1 MQIVFSHFNKRIKK
15 GESMGKF
22 GKRNNVNLDILS
34 YNIMLLGESGAG
46 KTTLINDVCTKYTGN
61 PDAVLFLEI
70 GSERGADAIEG
81 INYINCPEWEM
92 DFDEFDNA
100 AGFIDVCE
108 DIIENKTSEYPELR
122 AVVWDTLDQLINI
135 AEAEVI
141 RMWNKECRAAGHPEK
156 AAKTINGCYS
166 GYGRGEKKAIELMI
180 DVMNRLRRV
189 GVATIII
196 GHVKTKQIEDV
207 LTGQSYQILTSDQQ
221 QNYFNAIRKN
231 LHFLGLLYIDR
242 QLAAEKTGK
251 KVFGTNKDETINKV
265 VGETRRIRFRDDGA
279 AVECKS
285 RFADIVPEIDCDV
298 DQFIKALEDAI
309 KAEQAKS
316 DVSFED
322 AKKKQAEH
330 DAELESRVAANEAA
344 AKYNKEL
351 STLVDQIVTFFAEN
365 KSDVPKIKPVLQKIK
380 DAGYDN
386 PKSIDNIE
394 VAKDILA
401 MTLK

>member
-1 MQIVFSHFNKRIKK
+1 
-15 GESMGKF
+15 MGKF

-46 KTTLINDVCTKYTGN
+46 KTSLINDVCNKYTGN

-108 DIIENKTSEYPELR
+108 DIIENKTQDYPELR

-141 RMWNKECRAAGHPEK
+141 RMWNKECRAAGHPDK
-156 AAKTINGCYS
+156 VAKTINGCYS

-207 LTGQSYQILTSDQQ
+207 LTGQSYQVLTSDQQ

-251 KVFGTNKDETINKV
+251 KVFGTNKDEIINKV

-279 AVECKS
+279 VVDCKS
-285 RFADIVPEIDCDV
+285 RFADIVPEIDCDA

-309 KAEQAKS
+309 KAEQSKS
-316 DVSFED
+316 GMSFAE
-322 AKKKQAEH
+322 AEKKQKAH
-330 DAELESRVAANEAA
+330 DAELESRVAANEKS
-344 AKYNKEL
+344 AKVQKEL
-351 STLVDQIVTFFAEN
+351 GSVVDEIVTFFAEN
-365 KSDVPKIKPVLQKIK
+365 KSDVAKIKPVLEFCKK
-380 DAGYDN
+380 NGVAN
-386 PKSIDNIE
+386 PKEINDVNF
-394 VAKDILA
+394 AKQVLA
-401 MTLK
+401 MTLKV

>member
-1 MQIVFSHFNKRIKK
+1 M
-15 GESMGKF
+15 KF

-34 YNIMLLGESGAG
+34 YNIMLLGESGSG
-46 KTTLINDVCTKYTGN
+46 KTSLINNVCTKYTGD
-61 PDAVLFLEI
+61 PEAVLFLEI
-70 GSERGADAIEG
+70 GSERGADAISG
-81 INYINCPEWEM
+81 INYINCPEWDM
-92 DFDEFDNA
+92 DYDELDNA
-100 AGFIDVCE
+100 AGFMTVCE
-108 DIIENKTSEYPELR
+108 DIIENKNEDYPELR

-135 AEAEVI
+135 CESEVI

-166 GYGRGEKKAIELMI
+166 GYGRGEKKAIEIMI

-251 KVFGTNKDETINKV
+251 KVFGTNKDETVNKI

-279 AVECKS
+279 VVDCKS
-285 RFADIVPEIDCDV
+285 RFADIVPEIDCDA
-298 DQFIKALEDAI
+298 DQFINALTDAI
-309 KAEQAKS
+309 KAEQSKSGVSLKEAEEKQAKHDAAIESRIAERETAAKS
-316 DVSFED
+316 
-322 AKKKQAEH
+322 K
-330 DAELESRVAANEAA
+330 
-344 AKYNKEL
+344 KEL
-351 STLVDQIVTFFAEN
+351 DNIIDDIVAFFTEN
-365 KSDVPKIKPVLQKIK
+365 KTDIDKIKPVLKAIK
-380 DAGYDN
+380 DGGFTN
-386 PKSIDNIE
+386 PKDIDDVEFAKSI
-394 VAKDILA
+394 LT
-401 MTLK
+401 MTQ

>member
-1 MQIVFSHFNKRIKK
+1 
-15 GESMGKF
+15 MGKF

-46 KTTLINDVCTKYTGN
+46 KTRLINDVCTKYTGN

-70 GSERGADAIEG
+70 GSERGADAISG
-81 INYINCPEWEM
+81 INYINCPEWDM
-92 DFDEFDNA
+92 DYDEFDNA
-100 AGFIDVCE
+100 AGFATVCE
-108 DIIENKTSEYPELR
+108 DIIENKSTDYPELR

-135 AEAEVI
+135 CEAEVI
-141 RMWNKECRAAGHPEK
+141 RMWNRECRAAGHPEK

-180 DVMNRLRRV
+180 DIMNRLRRV

-251 KVFGTNKDETINKV
+251 KTFGTNKDETVNRV

-279 AVECKS
+279 VVDCKS
-285 RFADIVPEIDCDV
+285 RFADIVPEIDCDA
-298 DQFIKALEDAI
+298 DQFIKALTDAI
-309 KAEQAKS
+309 KSEQSKS
-316 DVSFED
+316 GVSLDE

-330 DAELESRVAANEAA
+330 DAELESRVAENEKS
-344 AKYNKEL
+344 AKAHKEL
-351 STLVDQIVTFFAEN
+351 SSIVNEIVSFFAEN
-365 KSDVPKIKPVLQKIK
+365 KSDLDKIKPILKAIK
-380 DAGYDN
+380 DGGYDN
-386 PKSIDNIE
+386 PKNIDD
-394 VAKDILA
+394 VDFAKSILA
-401 MTLK
+401 MAMKA

>member
-1 MQIVFSHFNKRIKK
+1 
-15 GESMGKF
+15 MGKF

-46 KTTLINDVCTKYTGN
+46 KTTLINDVCTKYTGS

-92 DFDEFDNA
+92 DYDEFDNA
-100 AGFIDVCE
+100 AGFMTVCE
-108 DIIENKTSEYPELR
+108 DVIENKSQDYPELR

-141 RMWNKECRAAGHPEK
+141 RMWNRECRAAGHPEK
-156 AAKTINGCYS
+156 VAKTINGCYS

-221 QNYFNAIRKN
+221 QNYFNAVRKN
-231 LHFLGLLYIDR
+231 LHFLGLLYVDR

-251 KVFGTNKDETINKV
+251 KVFGTNKDETVNKV
-265 VGETRRIRFRDDGA
+265 IGETRKIRFRDDGA
-279 AVECKS
+279 VVDCKS
-285 RFADIVPEIDCDV
+285 RFADIVPEIDCDA
-298 DQFIKALEDAI
+298 DQFIKALTDAI
-309 KAEQAKS
+309 KSEQSKS
-316 DVSFED
+316 GVSFIE
-322 AKKKQAEH
+322 AEKKQKVH
-330 DAELESRVAANEAA
+330 DAELESRVAANESA
-344 AKYNKEL
+344 AKAQKEL
-351 STLVDQIVTFFAEN
+351 SITVDEIVAFFAEN
-365 KSDVPKIKPVLQKIK
+365 KSDLDKIKPVLKAVK
-380 DAGYDN
+380 DAGYGN
-386 PKSIDNIE
+386 PKDIDDIE

-401 MTLK
+401 MTLKA

>member
-1 MQIVFSHFNKRIKK
+1 
-15 GESMGKF
+15 MGKF
-22 GKRNNVNLDILS
+22 GKHNSVNLDILS

-70 GSERGADAIEG
+70 GSERGADAISG
-81 INYINCPEWEM
+81 INYINCPEWDM
-92 DFDEFDNA
+92 DYDELDNA
-100 AGFIDVCE
+100 AGFMTVCD
-108 DIIENKTSEYPELR
+108 DIIENKAEEYPELR

-135 AEAEVI
+135 CEAEVI
-141 RMWNKECRAAGHPEK
+141 RMWNKECRASGHPEK

-166 GYGRGEKKAIELMI
+166 GYGRGEKKAIEMMV

-251 KVFGTNKDETINKV
+251 KVFGTNKDETVNKV
-265 VGETRRIRFRDDGA
+265 IGETRRIRFRDDGA
-279 AVECKS
+279 VVDCKS
-285 RFADIVPEIDCDV
+285 RFADIVPEIDCDA
-298 DQFIKALEDAI
+298 DQFIKALTDAI
-309 KAEQAKS
+309 KSEQAKS
-316 DVSFED
+316 GVSLKD
-322 AKKKQAEH
+322 AEEKQAEH
-330 DAELESRVAANEAA
+330 DAAIESRVAKREAA
-344 AKYNKEL
+344 AKSQKEL
-351 STLVDQIVTFFAEN
+351 DSVVDDIISFFTEN
-365 KSDVPKIKPVLQKIK
+365 KSDIEKIKPVLKAIK
-380 DAGYDN
+380 DGGFSN
-386 PKSIDNIE
+386 PKEIDNIE
-394 VAKDILA
+394 FAKSILA
-401 MTLK
+401 MTQ

>member
-1 MQIVFSHFNKRIKK
+1 
-15 GESMGKF
+15 MGKF

-34 YNIMLLGESGAG
+34 YNIMLLGESGSG
-46 KTTLINDVCTKYTGN
+46 KTSLINNVCNKYTGN
-61 PDAVLFLEI
+61 PEAVLFLEI
-70 GSERGADAIEG
+70 GSERGADAISG
-81 INYINCPEWEM
+81 INYINCPEWDM
-92 DFDEFDNA
+92 DYDEFDNA
-100 AGFIDVCE
+100 AGFATVCE
-108 DIIENKTSEYPELR
+108 DIIENKSTDYPELR

-135 AEAEVI
+135 CEAEVI
-141 RMWNKECRAAGHPEK
+141 RMWNRECRAAGHPEK

-166 GYGRGEKKAIELMI
+166 GYGRGEKKAIEMMI
-180 DVMNRLRRV
+180 DIMNRLRRV

-265 VGETRRIRFRDDGA
+265 VGETRKIRFRDDGA
-279 AVECKS
+279 VVDCKS
-285 RFADIVPEIDCDV
+285 RFADIVPEIDCDA
-298 DQFIKALEDAI
+298 DQFIKAITDAI
-309 KAEQAKS
+309 KSEQSKS
-316 DVSFED
+316 GISLED

-330 DAELESRVAANEAA
+330 DAELESRVAENEKS
-344 AKYNKEL
+344 AKAQKEL
-351 STLVDQIVTFFAEN
+351 DAVVDEIVGFFTEN
-365 KSDVPKIKPVLQKIK
+365 KSNLDKIKPVLKAIK

-386 PKSIDNIE
+386 PKSIDDIE
-394 VAKDILA
+394 FAKSILD
-401 MTLK
+401 MTR